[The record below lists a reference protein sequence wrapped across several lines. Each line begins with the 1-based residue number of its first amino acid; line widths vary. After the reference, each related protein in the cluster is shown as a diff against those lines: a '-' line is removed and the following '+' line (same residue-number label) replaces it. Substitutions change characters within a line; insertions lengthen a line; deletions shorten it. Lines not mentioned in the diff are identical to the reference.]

1 MKRTTTQFV
10 ACAALATLIS
20 FSSCKKED
28 SPDMEPKGPDVEFLV
43 LDEGNKLVRF
53 NASAPRMPISSI
65 AINGLQEGES
75 LLAIDFRP
83 ATGQLYA
90 LSNTSRLLVINQA
103 TGNTNAIGTM
113 PFSPV
118 LASTIAGFD
127 FNPTVD
133 RIRIVTSNG
142 QNLRVHP
149 ETGAVVATDGAI
161 NGVSNAMITAV
172 AYTDSKAGTSTTT
185 LFDIDTETDM
195 LYKQDPPNNGTLVA
209 VGKLNNDFS
218 GEVGFDISPDNSAA
232 LAVNN
237 KNGKAQLYQIDLST
251 GKSMKIGELM
261 GVNNAMGLAIPTDP
275 VAYAIGGGNNLLIF
289 DPTDPMP
296 VTKAITGLQPDET
309 IVGIDFRPANGALY
323 ALGSSSRLYVLNT
336 SNGAATVVG
345 TTAFSTALS
354 GMHFGFD
361 FNPTVDR
368 IRVVSNTGQNLR
380 LNPNDGSVAAVD
392 GNLNPGMPSVS
403 GAAYTNNIPGATST
417 ILYDLDCGTDKLYKQ
432 DPPNNGTL
440 VEVGS
445 VGINFENADGFDIG
459 GQSGKAW
466 AILTVNGSSKLY
478 EINLNTGA
486 ATPSG
491 NYSFSG
497 TVHGFTVGLGF

>member
-1 MKRTTTQFV
+1 MKRTTTHLV

-28 SPDMEPKGPDVEFLV
+28 SPGMEPKGPDIEFLV

-53 NASAPRMPISSI
+53 NAAAPRMPISTV

-90 LSNTSRLLVINQA
+90 LSNTSRLLVINQS

-113 PFSPV
+113 SFSPV
-118 LASTIAGFD
+118 LTSTIAGFD

-149 ETGAVVATDGAI
+149 ETGSIVATDGAI
-161 NGVSNAMITAV
+161 NGVTNAMVTAV
-172 AYTDSKAGTSTTT
+172 AYTDSKAGTSNTT

-195 LYKQDPPNNGTLVA
+195 LYKQDPPNNGSLVA

-251 GKSMKIGELM
+251 GSAMKIGELM
-261 GVNNAMGLAIPTDP
+261 GVNNPMGLAIPTDP
-275 VAYAIGGGNNLLIF
+275 VAYAIGGGMNLLIF

-296 VTKAITGLQPDET
+296 VSKAISGLQPDET
-309 IVGIDFRPANGALY
+309 IAGIDFRPANGALY
-323 ALGSSSRLYVLNT
+323 ALGSSGRLYVLNT
-336 SNGAATVVG
+336 SSGTAVAVG

-368 IRVVSNTGQNLR
+368 IRVVSNTDR
-380 LNPNDGSVAAVD
+380 TCD
-392 GNLNPGMPSVS
+392 
-403 GAAYTNNIPGATST
+403 
-417 ILYDLDCGTDKLYKQ
+417 
-432 DPPNNGTL
+432 
-440 VEVGS
+440 
-445 VGINFENADGFDIG
+445 
-459 GQSGKAW
+459 
-466 AILTVNGSSKLY
+466 
-478 EINLNTGA
+478 
-486 ATPSG
+486 
-491 NYSFSG
+491 
-497 TVHGFTVGLGF
+497 